1 MQLVLILLA
10 TIVVSGQVFAAS
22 RSDRAKALTAGVVRH
37 IVQATE
43 FPEGTFSSPDAA
55 LIFAVVGEDPFGSPL
70 DKTFRA
76 AMYRG
81 RRIEIRRYANLE
93 SVMPCHVLFVAS
105 SEQRDLEALL
115 ALVSGL
121 GVLTVGET
129 EDFVTRG
136 GMIKVRRQGRKVGYE
151 VNQLAAQNEGIS
163 FSPKVLALATATPR
177 TAVPAVSSGASEQE
191 DKPVPQ
197 RSVAS
202 ETRSLDKG
210 DVSAPESRRNR
221 RISIRRRGR
230 R

>member
-1 MQLVLILLA
+1 VQLVLILLA
-10 TIVVSGQVFAAS
+10 TIVASGQVFAAS

-93 SVMPCHVLFVAS
+93 SVMVCHVLFVAS

>member
-10 TIVVSGQVFAAS
+10 TIVASGQVFAAS
-22 RSDRAKALTAGVVRH
+22 RSERAKELTAGVVRR
-37 IVQATE
+37 IVQATQ
-43 FPEGTFSSPDAA
+43 FPEGTFSNPDAA

-136 GMIKVRRQGRKVGYE
+136 GMIKVRRKGRKVAYE
-151 VNQLAAQNEGIS
+151 VNQLAAQNEGIR
-163 FSPKVLALATATPR
+163 FSSKVLALATATPP
-177 TAVPAVSSGASEQE
+177 AVPAVSSGASEQE
-191 DKPVPQ
+191 VKPVPQ

-202 ETRSLDKG
+202 EIRSVNKADL
-210 DVSAPESRRNR
+210 SAPESRNR
-221 RISIRRRGR
+221 RISIRQRGR